1 MCILIKS
8 LISYYIILGEVM
20 TEHKLAING
29 GPAEAAELKQ
39 KMPKWPR
46 ATEKSKRMLLEV
58 LDSGKWCRI
67 YAGSKAEQFE
77 KAFAA
82 YQDAK
87 HGIAVANGTVSLE
100 LALKTGG
107 VGFGDEVL
115 VPAVTFIASASAI
128 TEVGAVPRFVDVD
141 PETAAISPSAIEDS
155 LTDRTKAVMV
165 VHYGGYPVDFDKI
178 LPIAKRNNLFLV
190 EDCAH
195 AHGTEWKG
203 RKVGAIGNMGS
214 FSFQESKSL
223 ASGEGGMVLTGDD
236 ELAERA
242 RLIHNIGRV
251 VGRSGYEHF
260 ILSSNYRLSELQAA
274 LLLAKMD
281 ELPRE
286 VDEKSVNGEYLAEKL
301 RKIGGVE
308 PLKRD
313 PRITKRGYYFFIVRY
328 DKTEFKGLPKT
339 RFLEALNAEGVPAGS
354 GYGMPL
360 YKQPAFRKENLKGII
375 PKGVK
380 TPDYAKLHLPGAE
393 KYIAEEVT
401 LPHPVLLS
409 GREGLDL
416 VVKSVR
422 KIKENVGELL

>member
-1 MCILIKS
+1 
-8 LISYYIILGEVM
+8 M
-20 TEHKLAING
+20 TKHKLAING

-46 ATEKSKRMLLEV
+46 ASEKSKKALLEV

-77 KAFAA
+77 KAFSA
-82 YQDAK
+82 YHDAK

-100 LALKTGG
+100 LALKTAGI
-107 VGFGDEVL
+107 GFGDEVL

-141 PETAAISPSAIEDS
+141 PETAAISPSALETSI
-155 LTDRTKAVMV
+155 TDRTKAVMV

-178 LPIAKRNNLFLV
+178 LPIVKRNNLFLV

-195 AHGTEWKG
+195 AHGTEWKE
-203 RKVGAIGNMGS
+203 RKVGAIGDMGS

-223 ASGEGGMVLTGDD
+223 ASGEGGMVLTDDD

-251 VGRSGYEHF
+251 VGRPGYEHF

-286 VDEKSVNGEYLAEKL
+286 VDEKSVNGKYLAEKL
-301 RKIGGVE
+301 RRIGGVE
-308 PLKRD
+308 PLRRD

-328 DKTEFKGLPKT
+328 DKTEFSELPKT

-375 PKGVK
+375 PEGAK
-380 TPDYAKLHLPGAE
+380 TPDYEKLHLPGAE
-393 KYIAEEVT
+393 KFSAEEVT
-401 LPHPVLLS
+401 LPHPILLS
-409 GREGLDL
+409 GNEGLDL
-416 VVKSVR
+416 VVKSIQ
-422 KIKENVGELL
+422 KIKENVDELL